1 MNKVQNGILAG
12 VASGVI
18 ALAMITPS
26 QAIDVSVGGISAS
39 VDTDNGLGASVGV
52 DQGGTSAGVGASVGG
67 GSVAGV
73 DANASVGGAASVSSS
88 TSVGGS
94 GGVVDSG
101 TTASLGGTGGVNAGV
116 DANIGGGGGG
126 IGVGVGVGIG
136 PGGTGTPGTG
146 TPRAGRPGSTN
157 TGIFSSGNNIGQRAL
172 SGMSNQQIAV
182 YRKRCVSILRDPN
195 AWDYALVQMCKA
207 LRQAAAR

>member
-52 DQGGTSAGVGASVGG
+52 DQGGASAGVGASVGG

-73 DANASVGGAASVSSS
+73 DANASVGGAANVSSS
-88 TSVGGS
+88 TSVSGS

-101 TTASLGGTGGVNAGV
+101 TTASLGG
-116 DANIGGGGGG
+116 GGG
-126 IGVGVGVGIG
+126 IGVGVGVGVG
-136 PGGTGTPGTG
+136 TGGTGTPGTG